1 MRGRCRCWL
10 LLWLLVFQPF
20 VKFVGQWQQV
30 FSGKKIGYKR
40 IIFAGRASARD
51 LKLPPCD
58 AVRLRID
65 NALACP
71 LINNFQIITQ

>member
-1 MRGRCRCWL
+1 M
-10 LLWLLVFQPF
+10 
-20 VKFVGQWQQV
+20 
-30 FSGKKIGYKR
+30 KIAYKR
-40 IIFAGRASARD
+40 IIVSGRASAKN

-71 LINNFQIITQ
+71 LINNFQIIGTEP